1 MLTITLFKIG
11 PYNVCIWNLIIFM
24 IIFLSAAILRKIIH
38 RALKRSLTN
47 ANVKVEGKV
56 STYLKLTSQSIYFI
70 AAYIAVWSFNINNVN
85 VSFRDFLDFKIIDF
99 KRFNLSFYHIIVITA
114 VFFGAKVSL
123 NFVRLY
129 VNRKFKNSKDFNT
142 GTEYVYVQIAKDII
156 YIFAI
161 LISMQVLEIELTIFL
176 TGSAALLV
184 GIGLGLQDVFKDMF
198 SGVVLLVEGNLK
210 VGDVIEVSSS
220 KGEASIVAKILR
232 INVRTTQIQTRDGN
246 VLIIP
251 NAKLTQEFIE
261 NWSHGSE
268 LTRFSIPV
276 TVAYGSDTEL
286 VSKLLKQA
294 ALSHPKVKKSQPIF
308 VRLSDFGDNG
318 LQMELLFWA
327 DQSWDVNNYKSEI
340 RLEIDR
346 LFREYQIVI
355 PYPQRDVRMYP
366 PINS

>member
-142 GTEYVYVQIAKDII
+142 GTEYVYVQIAKYII